1 MHLESDNVEVMTII
15 MQMKLSNKFLNQLFL
30 DIKVG

>member
-1 MHLESDNVEVMTII
+1 MHLESDNVEVMT